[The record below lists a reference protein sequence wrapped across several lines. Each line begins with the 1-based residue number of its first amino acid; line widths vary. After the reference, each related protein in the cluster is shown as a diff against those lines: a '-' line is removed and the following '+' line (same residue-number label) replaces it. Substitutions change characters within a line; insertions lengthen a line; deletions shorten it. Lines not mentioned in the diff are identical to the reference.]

1 MAAGEIAKNKTKTTI
16 VMEKELK
23 SSLEQ
28 IAKEQQRSFNN
39 LMVKVLSEYSNEYLI
54 KKDADSRQRP

>member
-54 KKDADSRQRP
+54 KKGR

>member
-23 SSLEQ
+23 SNLEQ

-54 KKDADSRQRP
+54 KKGR